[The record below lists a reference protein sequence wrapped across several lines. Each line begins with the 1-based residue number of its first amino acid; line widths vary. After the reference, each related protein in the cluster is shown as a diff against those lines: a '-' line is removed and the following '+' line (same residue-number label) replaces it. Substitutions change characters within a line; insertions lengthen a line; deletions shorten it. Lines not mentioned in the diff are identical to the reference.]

1 MGGIWSSRDWMLK
14 AFIGAVFCSVVL
26 AGEIHAQEV
35 IVARET
41 KPEASKQA
49 APPPEQ
55 TPSESVEPARTKP
68 KSRQKK
74 SSSAEPT
81 LEQMRTA
88 GARAAEGQENRRVPQ
103 STKAGESDV
112 EVAPPSTPSVAE
124 TPRPVKRQTPVE
136 QKSTSRTSRSRSE
149 KLEGVGPIRPTM
161 MDSGREQPS
170 ASPEGKAE
178 ARGEQSPPPP

>member
-14 AFIGAVFCSVVL
+14 GFIGAVLCSVVL

-49 APPPEQ
+49 VPPPEHS
-55 TPSESVEPARTKP
+55 PSESVEPARTKP

-74 SSSAEPT
+74 SSSAELT

-88 GARAAEGQENRRVPQ
+88 GARAAEGQENRRLPQ
-103 STKAGESDV
+103 STKAGESDA
-112 EVAPPSTPSVAE
+112 EIAPASTPSVAE

>member
-1 MGGIWSSRDWMLK
+1 MGGIWSSRDRMLK
-14 AFIGAVFCSVVL
+14 GFIGAVLCSVVL
-26 AGEIHAQEV
+26 AGQIRAQEV

-41 KPEASKQA
+41 KPEAPRQT

-55 TPSESVEPARTKP
+55 TPSESVEPAPTKP

-88 GARAAEGQENRRVPQ
+88 GARAAEGQENRRLPQ
-103 STKAGESDV
+103 SVKPGESDV
-112 EVAPPSTPSVAE
+112 EIAAPSTPSVAE

-136 QKSTSRTSRSRSE
+136 QKSTSRTSRSRPE
-149 KLEGVGPIRPTM
+149 KVEGVGPIRPTM
-161 MDSGREQPS
+161 MESGREQPNV
-170 ASPEGKAE
+170 SPAGKAE
-178 ARGEQSPPPP
+178 SRGEQSPAP